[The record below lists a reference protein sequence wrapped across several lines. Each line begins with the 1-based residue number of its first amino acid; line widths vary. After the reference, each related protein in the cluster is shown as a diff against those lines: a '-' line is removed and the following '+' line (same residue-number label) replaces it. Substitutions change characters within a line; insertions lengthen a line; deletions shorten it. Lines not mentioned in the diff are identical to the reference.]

1 MAAEEETSALV
12 MVPSATK
19 VPVTEP
25 VGRDRFP
32 WTERVVGEMRVN
44 VPEVKESEA
53 SERRNWEES
62 RESRVS
68 ASELPPLL
76 ATGCW
81 LLTIS
86 QVTSP
91 SSSMSRIAEP
101 AEHSPE
107 TLFW

>member
-81 LLTIS
+81 LLTAS

-91 SSSMSRIAEP
+91 SSEITLTACPE
-101 AEHSPE
+101 EHSPF